1 MRELVLV
8 TVAACGG
15 GFSTATQYYFDNAT
29 HIAPD
34 DATAQLYE
42 REVVREA
49 AANALACGKQ
59 ALAIAQ
65 PHTRAY
71 VVVGCG
77 HRAVFVAIDRLEP
90 SAWRVRAVD
99 VSLATPQPDEVP
111 PERYGVD
118 VAAEWR
124 MIVTR
129 ASVDLHCDRDQITPD
144 LVPQGR
150 ARAIPIAEG
159 CGRRASYIS
168 DDHTLVLTAVVPL

>member
-1 MRELVLV
+1 MLVA
-8 TVAACGG
+8 VAACGG

-49 AANALACGKQ
+49 AASALACRKQ
-59 ALAIAQ
+59 ALSIEQ

-71 VVVGCG
+71 VVVGCAR
-77 HRAVFVAIDRLEP
+77 RAVFVAIDRLEP

-99 VSLATPQPDEVP
+99 VSLATPQPGELP
-111 PERYGVD
+111 PERWGID

-124 MIVTR
+124 EIVGR

-150 ARAIPIAEG
+150 AREIPIAEG
-159 CGRRASYIS
+159 CGHRASYIS
-168 DDHTLVLTAVVPL
+168 DDHTLVLTAIVPL